1 MMLRP
6 LALVALIA
14 SLPALTTPATA
25 DDDRCRG
32 PVSAEDAIRIARTA
46 GLVRVEEVDCDDRK
60 WEVEGRDARG
70 REIEVEISAR
80 TGRIL
85 DVDRDD

>member
-1 MMLRP
+1 
-6 LALVALIA
+6 V
-14 SLPALTTPATA
+14 
-25 DDDRCRG
+25 
-32 PVSAEDAIRIARTA
+32 RIARTT
-46 GLVRVEEVDCDDRK
+46 GLVRVEEVDCDDSK

-70 REIEVEISAR
+70 REIEVEVSAR

>member
-14 SLPALTTPATA
+14 SLPALTTPAMA

-32 PVSAEDAIRIARTA
+32 AVSAEDAIRIARTA

>member
-6 LALVALIA
+6 IVLIALIVALPLVAA
-14 SLPALTTPATA
+14 PAMAG
-25 DDDRCRG
+25 DDRCRG
-32 PVSAEDAIRIARTA
+32 PITAEDAVRIARTV
-46 GLVRVEEVDCDDRK
+46 GLVRIEDVDCDDGT

-70 REIEVEISAR
+70 REIEVQISPR